1 MTPLT
6 RDRARARARAMID
19 AALATGTT
27 EGVIDGG
34 LTAS

>member
-6 RDRARARARAMID
+6 RDRARAMID